1 MNSNQKCKEKMKK
14 TKVLGKHTINLLKD
28 EEIEEEVLLD
38 EICNNLE
45 E

>member
-1 MNSNQKCKEKMKK
+1 MKK
-14 TKVLGKHTINLLKD
+14 TKVLGKHTLNLLKD
-28 EEIEEEVLLD
+28 EEIEEEELLN